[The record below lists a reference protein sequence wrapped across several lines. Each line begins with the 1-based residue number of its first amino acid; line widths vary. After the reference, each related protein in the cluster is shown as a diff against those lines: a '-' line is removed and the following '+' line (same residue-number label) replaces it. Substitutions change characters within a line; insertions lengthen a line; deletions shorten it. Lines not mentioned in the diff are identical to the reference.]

1 MGCNVYCL
9 FDIAISGVVM
19 VRKHRN
25 VGYIEYVLAARQF
38 IGKRPGISRT
48 KLHTWTRGF
57 LHCKSDKAVRYMD
70 KLVEDDYIREVVDV
84 TQSKLSKRKGKRGK
98 RETRYVNVGT

>member
-1 MGCNVYCL
+1 
-9 FDIAISGVVM
+9 M
-19 VRKHRN
+19 VRKLKP
-25 VGYIEYVLAARQF
+25 VGYVEYVLAARIH

-48 KLHTWTRGF
+48 MLHTWTRRF

-84 TQSKLSKRKGKRGK
+84 TQSRLARRKGKRKG
-98 RETRYVNVGT
+98 